1 MVNAKLF
8 YEGSDI
14 EKEAMLSKIF
24 EIREDEVASIS
35 SNDKEFFKKEKIDL
49 NNTYNELLEIINN
62 IPLNE
67 KEKVK
72 LIEKIDEYI
81 EINNYRNSYFNEKY
95 YKEGF
100 KDGMQL
106 KMECNK

>member
-1 MVNAKLF
+1 MENVEIF
-8 YEGSDI
+8 YESSNI

-24 EIREDEVASIS
+24 EIRENELASI
-35 SNDKEFFKKEKIDL
+35 NNKDKEFLKKEKIDL
-49 NNTYNELLEIINN
+49 NETYKQLLEIINN

-67 KEKVK
+67 KERVK

-81 EINNYRNSYFNEKY
+81 EINNYRNAYFNEKY

-100 KDGMQL
+100 KDGLQL
-106 KMECNK
+106 KIECNK

>member
-1 MVNAKLF
+1 MDNVEIF
-8 YEGSDI
+8 YESSDV
-14 EKEAMLSKIF
+14 EKEDMLSKIF
-24 EIREDEVASIS
+24 EIRENELAEI
-35 SNDKEFFKKEKIDL
+35 NNKDKEFLKREQIDL
-49 NNTYNELLEIINN
+49 NETYKELLDIIEN

-100 KDGMQL
+100 KDGLQL
-106 KMECNK
+106 KIECNK